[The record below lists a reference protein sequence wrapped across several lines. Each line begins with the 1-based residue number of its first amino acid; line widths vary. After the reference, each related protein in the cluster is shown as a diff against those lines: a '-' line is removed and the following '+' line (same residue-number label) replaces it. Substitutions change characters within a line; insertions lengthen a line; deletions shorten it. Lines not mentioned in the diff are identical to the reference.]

1 MPVWLEV
8 IIVWICLGA
17 VLNLIAFRKGYF
29 KFLDALTETRG
40 YEEGYKDAAVN
51 MRMFYAMKKE
61 FPSTAWVR
69 QSAGKDLGTREK
81 ILEHGFE

>member
-1 MPVWLEV
+1 MTLHEDKLDWQ
-8 IIVWICLGA
+8 IRGA
-17 VLNLIAFRKGYF
+17 YDGKTPNTY
-29 KFLDALTETRG
+29 